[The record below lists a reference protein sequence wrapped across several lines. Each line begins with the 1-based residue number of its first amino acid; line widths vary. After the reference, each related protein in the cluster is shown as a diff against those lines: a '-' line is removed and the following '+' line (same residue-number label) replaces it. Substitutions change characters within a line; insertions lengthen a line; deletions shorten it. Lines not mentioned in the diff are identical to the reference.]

1 VSKDIDTILDGWEY
15 NPGRVNARWIT
26 GSDGLPKIQ
35 LRLDLGILQM
45 EIEGRPDGSSPRG
58 FPSLKD
64 YYATL
69 EQETENDHPGL
80 RLNEEACAELQQE
93 AVQYYYRYLAFYALG
108 HLDGV
113 ISDTEHNLSIF
124 SLVAN
129 YAVDEELAWPFLQFF
144 PYVRMMNARA
154 IAERAME
161 DKNHRQAADAIQLA
175 IDDIRDFLDEFA
187 EFEEDVTS
195 EEIELLSQMLEK
207 IRRKTPKSR
216 EEKIRED
223 LELAIAAEDYEQAA
237 MLRDMLASMSG
248 KNV

>member
-1 VSKDIDTILDGWEY
+1 
-15 NPGRVNARWIT
+15 
-26 GSDGLPKIQ
+26 
-35 LRLDLGILQM
+35 
-45 EIEGRPDGSSPRG
+45 
-58 FPSLKD
+58 
-64 YYATL
+64 
-69 EQETENDHPGL
+69 
-80 RLNEEACAELQQE
+80 
-93 AVQYYYRYLAFYALG
+93 
-108 HLDGV
+108 
-113 ISDTEHNLSIF
+113 
-124 SLVAN
+124 
-129 YAVDEELAWPFLQFF
+129 
-144 PYVRMMNARA
+144 MMNARA